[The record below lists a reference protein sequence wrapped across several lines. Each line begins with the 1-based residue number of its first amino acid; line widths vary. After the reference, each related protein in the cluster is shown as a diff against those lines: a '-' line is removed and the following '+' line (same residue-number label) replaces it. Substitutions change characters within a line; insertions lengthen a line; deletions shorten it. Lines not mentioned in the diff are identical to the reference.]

1 VTLPDKTPDAVQSP
15 CTSVCMIDQASGLCV
30 GCLRTLDEI
39 AQWSTLTNDGRRE
52 VIAKLPDRRALHG
65 RAIEARWTFHGDG

>member
-1 VTLPDKTPDAVQSP
+1 MTLPDTNPAEVQSP

-65 RAIEARWTFHGDG
+65 RAIETRWTFHGDR